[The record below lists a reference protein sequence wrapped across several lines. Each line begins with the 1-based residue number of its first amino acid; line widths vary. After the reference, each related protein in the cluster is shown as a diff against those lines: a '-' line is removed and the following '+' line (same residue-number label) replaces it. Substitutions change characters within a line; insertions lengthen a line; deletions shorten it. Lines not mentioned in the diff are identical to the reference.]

1 MNGWIQAVEMS
12 SLSMIV
18 CSPEFVSVSSRFS
31 SLSESSTESSSV
43 GIGTGVGSTP
53 ELPESRITE
62 LEGDSGCSEASSAA
76 FGGSTARAIVAV
88 AYPSKS

>member
-1 MNGWIQAVEMS
+1 MM
-12 SLSMIV
+12 V

-31 SLSESSTESSSV
+31 SLSESSTGSSAF
-43 GIGTGVGSTP
+43 GIAAGVGSTP

-62 LEGDSGCSEASSAA
+62 SEGDSACSGVSGA